1 MLITI
6 LTPLATTLFL
16 TAVPFPVVRPPSSLH
31 YPFQNRF
38 PIDDFSAETYRSMF
52 DSAVAAGRKHADPE
66 TNKAA
71 EAAAA
76 AMAADPNEKP
86 DEKIVLQKKKRKRT
100 VPLEFARPVHV
111 AVVVEGDAEEDGEDG
126 DDAASGG
133 GGKRKR
139 DDASAAG
146 AGVAAAAAAAAGGRV
161 GRGALFPDGKVEDR
175 TLCSVFSF
183 VS

>member
-1 MLITI
+1 MNVDHNTH
-6 LTPLATTLFL
+6 TPFH
-16 TAVPFPVVRPPSSLH
+16 PFFELLYHSPSSVPL
-31 YPFQNRF
+31 PPCMTLVQNRF

-100 VPLEFARPVHV
+100 VPLEFARPVHT
-111 AVVVEGDAEEDGEDG
+111 AVVVECDAEEDGEDG
-126 DDAASGG
+126 DDTASGG

-139 DDASAAG
+139 NDAS
-146 AGVAAAAAAAAGGRV
+146 AAAAAAAGGRV
-161 GRGALFPDGKVEDR
+161 GRGALFPDGKAEDR